1 MKLKLTTP
9 NAQHLKIRDAII
21 EAIRTDGADLSAIE
35 ILAVISYTVGQIIAI
50 QGQHTFSPS
59 EAMRVVAENIS
70 AGNSDAIERIFKTN
84 GSAQ

>member
-35 ILAVISYTVGQIIAI
+35 ILAVISYTVGQLVAMQDQRTITPAM
-50 QGQHTFSPS
+50 
-59 EAMRVVAENIS
+59 AMRVVAENIS
-70 AGNSDAIERIFKTN
+70 AGNSDAIKNIFETN
-84 GSAQ
+84 GRPQ

>member
-35 ILAVISYTVGQIIAI
+35 ILAVISYTVGQLVAMQDQRAI
-50 QGQHTFSPS
+50 TPAM
-59 EAMRVVAENIS
+59 AMRVVAENIS
-70 AGNSDAIERIFKTN
+70 AGNSDAIKNIFETN
-84 GSAQ
+84 GRPQ